1 MRVNVEE
8 FTVSVPSDK
17 KHFSFSL
24 ELTKKAK
31 VFEVQEKQGGLNI
44 SVLTNPKDTVVPT
57 ITRNFMLTGPNDA
70 FKGHKIIKYIGVV
83 QLPKRGLN
91 FYLFEM
97 R

>member
-1 MRVNVEE
+1 MRVNVQE

-17 KHFSFSL
+17 KHLHFSL
-24 ELTKKAK
+24 ELSKKAEIL
-31 VFEVQEKQGGLNI
+31 EVQEKQGELNI
-44 SVLTNPKDTVVPT
+44 SALTNPKDAKISTE
-57 ITRNFMLTGPNDA
+57 TRNFMLTGPNDA
-70 FKGHKIIKYIGVV
+70 FKGHEIIKYIGVV